1 MSEGRR
7 TYKHLKAL
15 TSEHDF
21 GKHAWESVNRS
32 SCILNRWEE
41 RMTLSIAY
49 IWSNYSDLMRVF
61 TPNGGLVREI
71 PLFQGNHRLVKLKK
85 NWPDIC
91 RGSPVNNRATFFPRP
106 RPRDSEKKHQVNFC
120 WSREKSEACP

>member
-1 MSEGRR
+1 
-7 TYKHLKAL
+7 
-15 TSEHDF
+15 
-21 GKHAWESVNRS
+21 
-32 SCILNRWEE
+32 
-41 RMTLSIAY
+41 MTLSIAY

-106 RPRDSEKKHQVNFC
+106 RPRDSEKKNIRSTSAGPGRNLKHVRSVVGVFF
-120 WSREKSEACP
+120 SHLEMSSEKSPWDVF